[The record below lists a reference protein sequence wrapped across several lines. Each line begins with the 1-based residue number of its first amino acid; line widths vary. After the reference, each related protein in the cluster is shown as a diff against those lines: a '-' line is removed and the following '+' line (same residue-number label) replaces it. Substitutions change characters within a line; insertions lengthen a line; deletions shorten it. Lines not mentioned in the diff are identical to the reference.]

1 MSDNIK
7 ENYTL
12 QEYLQKIVK
21 DKLEIFRNLTEWS
34 DTSKKEFSKLLMEL
48 NKESD
53 DITETTR
60 SIGDKLE
67 NIVKFIIDKSYFFKV
82 HKNIHTASNEID
94 EIIVLSDEGKQA
106 LQSYGLSKD
115 LLEIDTDIV
124 LGECKNYSDPL
135 NVTYV
140 GKFYS
145 LLISTGV
152 NFGIIF
158 TKKGLTGKPN
168 EFHDAYGLIKVLRII
183 EKYQNKKDLRILWFD
198 INDYK
203 QMADGTSFYDLIK
216 AKKLSLDL
224 STRYEELLRQYSH
237 DNLDEIRIAVNEIT
251 C

>member
-1 MSDNIK
+1 MNNNMN
-7 ENYTL
+7 ENYTF
-12 QEYLQKIVK
+12 QEYFRNIVTN
-21 DKLEIFRNLTEWS
+21 DLEIFRNLTMWS
-34 DTSKKEFSKLLMEL
+34 DKTKKEFSDLLEDL
-48 NKESD
+48 NRMPESV
-53 DITETTR
+53 TETTR

-67 NIVKFIIDKSYFFKV
+67 NIVKFIIDKSFFFKV

-106 LQSYGLSKD
+106 LHKFDLSRE
-115 LLEIDTDIV
+115 LLQIDSNIV

-158 TKKGLTGKPN
+158 TKMGLTGKPN

-183 EKYQNKKDLRILWFD
+183 EKYQNQRDLRILWFD
-198 INDYK
+198 RNDYK
-203 QMADGTSFYDLIK
+203 LMAEGVSFYKLIET
-216 AKKLSLDL
+216 KKISLDL
-224 STRYEELLRQYSH
+224 STRYEELLKQYSH
-237 DNLDEIRIAVNEIT
+237 DNSDEIKKSIDEIT
-251 C
+251 S